1 MTKKVLILS
10 ASFRKH
16 GNSDTLCGE
25 FMRGAQEAGHNV
37 EKIYVNDKHINY
49 CRGCGVCNTTH
60 KCVQKDDMAEILDK
74 MVKADVI
81 VMATPVYFY
90 SMNGQMKTLIDRTVP
105 RYTEISHKDFY
116 FIVAAA
122 DNSHANMEKTLE
134 GFRGFTEDCLDG
146 VREKGIIYGTGAWNV
161 GDIKGLPVMKEAY
174 LAGKNI

>member
-16 GNSDTLCGE
+16 GNSDTLCDE
-25 FMRGAQEAGHNV
+25 FMRGAEEAGHKV

-60 KCVQKDDMAEILDK
+60 KCVQIDDMAEILDK

-122 DNSHANMEKTLE
+122 DGSHANMEKTLE
-134 GFRGFTEDCLDG
+134 GFRGFTEDCLDDA
-146 VREKGIIYGTGAWNV
+146 REKGVIYGTGAWNI
-161 GDIKGLPVMKEAY
+161 GDIKALPVMKEAY